1 MAKLPPSAD
10 ALAEEAETGE
20 VVLPE
25 QREFHWSF
33 LGRGRGALLI
43 LALLGLIAFFLPW
56 VEVRKPEARVLSGYD
71 LARGR
76 AGWLWGGAVAWLV
89 TIPLIWTRRTVER
102 MRGVRAVT
110 VVFAAMTLIEVAMLL
125 LLPPQRR
132 GQMPVDF
139 VWRFGLFVSGATSLV
154 ATLVALRFGGDL
166 EPLPKP
172 PATPH
177 PETPVKTKSGKTLH

>member
-1 MAKLPPSAD
+1 
-10 ALAEEAETGE
+10 
-20 VVLPE
+20 
-25 QREFHWSF
+25 
-33 LGRGRGALLI
+33 
-43 LALLGLIAFFLPW
+43 
-56 VEVRKPEARVLSGYD
+56 
-71 LARGR
+71 
-76 AGWLWGGAVAWLV
+76 
-89 TIPLIWTRRTVER
+89 